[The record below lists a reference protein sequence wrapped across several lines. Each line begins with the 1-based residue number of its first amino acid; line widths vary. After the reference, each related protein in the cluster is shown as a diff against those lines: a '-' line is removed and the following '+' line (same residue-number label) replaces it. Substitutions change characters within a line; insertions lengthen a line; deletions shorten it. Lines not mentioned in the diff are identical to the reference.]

1 MRNVIHRQADGTMAV
16 AQASRVRV
24 EQHGDATFG
33 LREEYLIDTET
44 GLLVKRETL
53 VAAVPVEGGKTALIV
68 GQKTTAA
75 VAESEDKVFVGQPK
89 TAAAP
94 VAKAADKPPA
104 YSSGIRTTT
113 TTTTLPTVTT
123 EKVSAPARSYQV
135 TPRPSKSNSKPK
147 YAIITAIL
155 CGCLVWLAALAFVI
169 AIPVAETLECDPL
182 RPAAISSLVLGC
194 SAAIMGCLCFSWVCI
209 PVKSTAAN
217 ALWCS
222 VIGINL
228 LVFIAAVIASSVF
241 VFTNSVDFISCAAT
255 ALPFGLTILSY
266 VLLDRKSVV

>member
-1 MRNVIHRQADGTMAV
+1 MAV

-94 VAKAADKPPA
+94 VAKAADKVSMLSRPAQLCFTLYPPPPPPPPA
-104 YSSGIRTTT
+104 YLYI
-113 TTTTLPTVTT
+113 
-123 EKVSAPARSYQV
+123 Y
-135 TPRPSKSNSKPK
+135 
-147 YAIITAIL
+147 
-155 CGCLVWLAALAFVI
+155 
-169 AIPVAETLECDPL
+169 
-182 RPAAISSLVLGC
+182 
-194 SAAIMGCLCFSWVCI
+194 
-209 PVKSTAAN
+209 
-217 ALWCS
+217 
-222 VIGINL
+222 
-228 LVFIAAVIASSVF
+228 
-241 VFTNSVDFISCAAT
+241 AT
-255 ALPFGLTILSY
+255 ASCLQ
-266 VLLDRKSVV
+266 